1 MSDDLIPSGSGN
13 GKSEGRAPRAR
24 VPANESREDKFVRL
38 AEQRMPN
45 VQKHMRLVCNLA
57 DYPHT
62 DEQRSEILAS
72 CARSWPKSRL
82 RSRRPIAATSSSSRG
97 EQRHGEGEH
106 DDHHR

>member
-62 DEQRSEILAS
+62 DEQRSEILGE
-72 CARSWPKSRL
+72 L
-82 RSRRPIAATSSSSRG
+82 RSLVAEVEAAFAPSNRRDVFKFKR
-97 EQRHGEGEH
+97 
-106 DDHHR
+106 

>member
-1 MSDDLIPSGSGN
+1 MGEDLISSTN
-13 GKSEGRAPRAR
+13 GGQRRAPRAR

-62 DEQRSEILAS
+62 DEQRSEILGE
-72 CARSWPKSRL
+72 L
-82 RSRRPIAATSSSSRG
+82 RSLVAEVETAFAPSNRRDAFKFKR
-97 EQRHGEGEH
+97 
-106 DDHHR
+106 